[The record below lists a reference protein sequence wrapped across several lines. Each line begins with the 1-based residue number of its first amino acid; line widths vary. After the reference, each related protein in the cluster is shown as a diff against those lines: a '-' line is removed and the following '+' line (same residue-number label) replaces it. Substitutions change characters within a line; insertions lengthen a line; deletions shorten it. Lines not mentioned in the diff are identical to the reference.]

1 MTDIRYGDSRNG
13 WSSGSSTGTSP
24 AGEARL
30 KTNSGQVVVDDR
42 LLVTIART
50 IQYEVVPRLLM
61 ATRHKEPGG
70 ASSASEAIAP
80 QELDEFVSAVMFHDI
95 HVALTQIEALRDR
108 GLKSADIFL
117 GLLAPAA
124 RRLGDLWLLDR
135 CSFAEVT
142 MGLVRLQNI
151 MRAVAP
157 PPRTQDPRGER
168 ERRVL
173 LTVYP
178 NEQHAF
184 GITLVGQ
191 LFTEAGWSVTLMTPT
206 RMAEVT
212 QRLSSEWFDLVGISL
227 SNDSLIEKLTSA
239 ISQMRRKSRNRLIG
253 VLVGG
258 ATFNGNP
265 DLYATVGANASA
277 SDGREAVLIA
287 EGLMG
292 AASHPHAGN

>member
-1 MTDIRYGDSRNG
+1 MTDIRYDDSPNG
-13 WSSGSSTGTSP
+13 WSSGSSNGSS

-30 KTNSGQVVVDDR
+30 NNTDRQAVVDDR

-61 ATRHKEPGG
+61 ATRNKDPDG
-70 ASSASEAIAP
+70 APLAVAQAIAQP
-80 QELDEFVSAVMFHDI
+80 EVDEFVSAVMFHDV
-95 HVALTQIEALRDR
+95 HVALDQIQGLRDR

-151 MRAVAP
+151 MRTVAP
-157 PPRTQDPRGER
+157 PPRMQDLREQR

-191 LFTEAGWSVTLMTPT
+191 LFTEAGWRVTQMTPT
-206 RMAEVT
+206 RIGQVT
-212 QRLSSEWFDLVGISL
+212 ERLSSEWFDLVGISL
-227 SNDSLIEKLTSA
+227 SNDDLIQKLTSA
-239 ISQMRRKSRNRLIG
+239 ISQMRRKSRNRSIG

-258 ATFNGNP
+258 ATFSGNP

-277 SDGREAVLIA
+277 SDGREAVQIA

-292 AASHPHAGN
+292 TASQSHAGN

>member
-1 MTDIRYGDSRNG
+1 MTDIRYGDSPNG

-30 KTNSGQVVVDDR
+30 KSSSGQVVVDDR

-61 ATRHKEPGG
+61 ATRHKDSGG
-70 ASSASEAIAP
+70 SRAAEAIAQP
-80 QELDEFVSAVMFHDI
+80 EIDEFVTAVMFHDI

-157 PPRTQDPRGER
+157 PPRTQDHPGEK
-168 ERRVL
+168 ERRIL
-173 LTVYP
+173 LAVYP
-178 NEQHAF
+178 DEQHAF

-191 LFTEAGWSVTLMTPT
+191 LFTEAGWRVTLMTPT
-206 RMAEVT
+206 RIAEVT
-212 QRLSSEWFDLVGISL
+212 QRLSSEWFDFVGISL

-239 ISQMRRKSRNRLIG
+239 ISQMRRKSRNRSIG

-277 SDGREAVLIA
+277 SDGREAVQIA

-292 AASHPHAGN
+292 VASHPHAGN

>member
-1 MTDIRYGDSRNG
+1 MRYGDSPNG
-13 WSSGSSTGTSP
+13 WSSGSSTGSSS

-30 KTNSGQVVVDDR
+30 KNNSGQVVVDDR

-61 ATRHKEPGG
+61 ATRARDPGG
-70 ASSASEAIAP
+70 ERTAVEAIAP
-80 QELDEFVSAVMFHDI
+80 PEVDEFVSAVMFQDI
-95 HVALTQIEALRDR
+95 QVALGQIDALRDR

-124 RRLGDLWLLDR
+124 RQLGDLWLLDR

-157 PPRTQDPRGER
+157 PPRAQDPRGER
-168 ERRVL
+168 ERTVL

-178 NEQHAF
+178 HEQHAF

-191 LFTEAGWSVTLMTPT
+191 LFTEAGWRVTLMTPS
-206 RMAEVT
+206 RIGEVT
-212 QRLSSEWFDLVGISL
+212 QRLSAEWYDLVGISL
-227 SNDSLIEKLTSA
+227 STDGLIEKLTSA
-239 ISQMRRKSRNRLIG
+239 ISQMRRKSRNRSIG

-277 SDGREAVLIA
+277 SDGREAVRIA
-287 EGLMG
+287 EGLVG
-292 AASHPHAGN
+292 AASQSHAGN